1 MSSALTV
8 LSEETEKLIDKVGK
22 LEKTQV
28 ARESKRMAASEKK
41 APAKKK
47 AEPLPSTDQVV
58 KVIRSHIQPVRP

>member
-1 MSSALTV
+1 MSSTLTV

-28 ARESKRMAASEKK
+28 ARAAASKKK

-47 AEPLPSTDQVV
+47 ATPLPSTT
-58 KVIRSHIQPVRP
+58 R